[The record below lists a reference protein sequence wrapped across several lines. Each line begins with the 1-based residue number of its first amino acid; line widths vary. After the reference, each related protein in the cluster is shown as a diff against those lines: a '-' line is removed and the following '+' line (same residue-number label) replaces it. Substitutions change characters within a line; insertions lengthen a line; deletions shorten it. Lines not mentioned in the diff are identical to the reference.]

1 MSTEDRLMS
10 LKEVAE
16 YLSIHEMTLYTL
28 IQETNIPAMKL
39 GGQWRFK
46 KSLLDKWV
54 SEEMNRKHL
63 AIETKTEE
71 KGCDETPQP

>member
-1 MSTEDRLMS
+1 MSAEDRLMS

-16 YLSIHEMTLYTL
+16 HLSIHEMTLYTL

-54 SEEMNRKHL
+54 SEEMNRKRL
-63 AIETKTEE
+63 VVETKTEE
-71 KGCDETPQP
+71 KGCD